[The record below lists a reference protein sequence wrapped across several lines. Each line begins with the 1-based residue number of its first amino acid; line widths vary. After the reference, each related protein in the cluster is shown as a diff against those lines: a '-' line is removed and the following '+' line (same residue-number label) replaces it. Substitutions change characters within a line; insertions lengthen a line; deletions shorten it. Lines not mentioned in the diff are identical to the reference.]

1 MMQYAYIIAAFN
13 AFFFA
18 VLALQKKP
26 GTTHDNLLVGW
37 LAYLGFFVGAYVI
50 SPPDF
55 FHHYPILSSSFISLF
70 LLHGPFLYLYIN
82 YLASGSR
89 AFRTNDLWHFFPVVL
104 FNLYLLI
111 SLLLPRVSERISLD
125 HVSGHTNPP
134 TIYMLFLL
142 LTAISGPV
150 YIFLSINVL
159 RKHHFA
165 VFDYFSYS
173 EKVDLKW
180 LRTLVAI
187 FGIVWTSLMIITVIH
202 HVFHLFSMAFCTDG
216 LFLSLSVFILLI
228 GYFGLRQEAIFVSG
242 SRDTLSTE
250 SRKTEKARHQG
261 PLPDANAAARHLER
275 LQQVMVSEKA
285 YLEAGLTLPQ
295 LATMAGISTHELSR
309 LINEHLHK
317 SFFDYVNGF
326 RVEHAKH
333 MIADP
338 DNDKLSLLGIAFES
352 GFNSKT
358 AFNRVFKK
366 LSGETPSEYRS
377 SIR

>member
-1 MMQYAYIIAAFN
+1 MQYAFIIAAFN

-37 LAYLGFFVGAYVI
+37 LAYLGFFVGAYVV

-55 FHHYPILSSSFISLF
+55 FQQSPILSSSFISLF

-82 YLASGSR
+82 YLVSGSK
-89 AFRTNDLWHFFPVVL
+89 AFRKQDLWHFFPVVL

-111 SLLLPRVSERISLD
+111 SLLFPQVSGRISLD
-125 HVSGHTNPP
+125 HVSGHASLP
-134 TIYMLFLL
+134 TVYILFLV
-142 LTAISGPV
+142 LTVISGPA
-150 YIFLSINVL
+150 YIFLSISLL

-180 LRTLVAI
+180 LRTLVI
-187 FGIVWTSLMIITVIH
+187 VFGIAWTSLLAITVIH

-216 LFLSLSVFILLI
+216 LFLTLSVFIILI
-228 GYFGLRQEAIFVSG
+228 GYFGLKQEAIFVSG
-242 SRDTLSTE
+242 SRDTQTAEPS
-250 SRKTEKARHQG
+250 KAEKARQQG
-261 PLPDANAAARHLER
+261 PLPEADTIVRHLER
-275 LQQVMVSEKA
+275 LKQVMVSEKA

-295 LATMAGISTHELSR
+295 LASLTGISTHELSR

-326 RVEHAKH
+326 RVEHARAL
-333 MIADP
+333 IAEP

-366 LSGETPSEYRS
+366 LSGETPSGYKS
-377 SIR
+377 SLR